1 MPHVDEFFA
10 PATLAAAGL
19 AVAIAFHPAAR
30 HAANDP
36 SLATTPV
43 PAAPPAFAVA
53 EPGARVVRLPTIE
66 VVARRGDGLEV
77 ASRDRHAR
85 PAIKPAA

>member
-19 AVAIAFHPAAR
+19 AVAIAFQPAAR

-36 SLATTPV
+36 
-43 PAAPPAFAVA
+43 AAPAVTA
-53 EPGARVVRLPTIE
+53 SAAPVASARVVRLPTVE
-66 VVARRGDGLEV
+66 VVARRSDAV
-77 ASRDRHAR
+77 ALAAHERPAR
-85 PAIKPAA
+85 PGAKPAA

>member
-10 PATLAAAGL
+10 PVTLAAAGL

-36 SLATTPV
+36 SHATA
-43 PAAPPAFAVA
+43 PAPATSSAPAVA
-53 EPGARVVRLPTIE
+53 EADANVVRLPTVE
-66 VVARRGDGLEV
+66 VVARRGDGVEV
-77 ASRDRHAR
+77 ASHDRRAR